1 MSQEKVKVLY
11 ILSGGHSGSTVLS
24 LILGAAP
31 EVFNAGELKFYSKHA
46 DRNFHRWS
54 EVSNRCLCGRDA
66 LECPFW
72 AQVEQAAPD
81 LEIAYTPG
89 IRGYLKGN
97 FTRLNPDQSETSKA
111 DTILFKQILET
122 AKTQEPCTRIILD
135 LSKNIPRYLQ
145 LKANPDLDVTAIYL
159 VRDGRGYLNSYRKRH
174 QGGGLRWL
182 LQWAVLNS
190 AILLHLTFRQDPYYK
205 LSYDRFTQDPEKYL
219 AEIRAEF
226 GLSIPDNY
234 VEAVNQTAF
243 HLRAGNAAVI
253 EKNTF
258 AGLTHDT
265 SWQATLPTP
274 LRWFAELI
282 TFPLNRL
289 FGV

>member
-1 MSQEKVKVLY
+1 MPQEKVKVLY

-24 LILGAAP
+24 LILGTAP

-46 DRNFHRWS
+46 ESSFPRWS
-54 EVSNRCLCGRDA
+54 EVPNRCSCGQEA
-66 LECPFW
+66 LQCPFW
-72 AQVEQAAPD
+72 SQVEQSAPS

-89 IRGYLKGN
+89 IRGYLKGW
-97 FTRLNPDQSETSKA
+97 FAHLLPGKDKTMEA
-111 DTILFKQILET
+111 DTILFRNILET
-122 AKTQEPCTRIILD
+122 AKIQEPATSIILD
-135 LSKNIPRYLQ
+135 LSKNIPRYLH
-145 LKANPDLDVTAIYL
+145 LKGNPHLEVITLYL

-174 QGGGLRWL
+174 LGGSLRWL
-182 LQWAVLNS
+182 LQWAALNL
-190 AILLHLTFRQDPYYK
+190 AIRLHLALQGDRYYQ
-205 LSYDRFTQDPEKYL
+205 LSYDRFMQDPEKYL

-226 GLSIPDNY
+226 GISIPDNY
-234 VEAVNQTAF
+234 VEAVNQTTF
-243 HLRAGNAAVI
+243 HLRAGNAAVL

-265 SWQATLPTP
+265 SWQTTLPTS

-282 TFPLNRL
+282 TFPLNKL